1 MATLKDVAAKAGVSP
16 STAGAAMR
24 GESIVKDSTRR
35 KVLDAARELG
45 YSANLSARFLK
56 KGRTETIAVL
66 VPDIRHPYYANIAH
80 AICTAAARQGLR
92 TVIEQTGYTANAE
105 SDVLSQINTTVCDG
119 LILNVSNI
127 DDRHLRTLLGN
138 HPTVLLNYTAED
150 PLFDTVR
157 NPTGSALGTA
167 FGYLRGRGYRHVCV
181 VGGAD
186 HSDASG
192 QDDGVRQA
200 ISMLQSSGL
209 GDKRDHMSCDWNVNG
224 GLAAA
229 RALCA
234 VCDAGGDAVGAIAGD
249 NIGSTVSST
258 AGDAVDADVDT
269 SHNGGVSGCTSGRV
283 CGSTDDFVSNADD
296 RRPIDR
302 YDALYCMNDL
312 IAYGMLR
319 GLCDAGVHVPDDVA
333 VFGHDGLL
341 MQEPFAPFTTPTLT
355 TVTVDY
361 DDLADKAVSLLVD
374 QMTHPNGKR
383 EARVE
388 TAACHLV
395 IGESA

>member
-127 DDRHLRTLLGN
+127 DDRHLHTLLGN

-186 HSDASG
+186 HSNASG

-234 VCDAGGDAVGAIAGD
+234 AAG
-249 NIGSTVSST
+249 T
-258 AGDAVDADVDT
+258 AGDAV
-269 SHNGGVSGCTSGRV
+269 G
-283 CGSTDDFVSNADD
+283 DFVSNADD
-296 RRPIDR
+296 QRPIDR

-312 IAYGMLR
+312 IAYGLLR

-341 MQEPFAPFTTPTLT
+341 MQEPFAPFTTPTLA